1 MNNLSNTSSDY
12 VCNLPPKTSQFTERT
27 ILFDK
32 EYIIARQS
40 SYRSLG
46 TSDHSIIENTIEA
59 KRVRYYPRWSFV
71 LMIVFLLLLI
81 AIFLFN
87 NKIFSTNLS
96 NTTAQESSAV
106 TETDLPPVDSLISKE
121 EILTYITTYVP
132 LENGMIFS
140 DSSSEIRDYEKI
152 SVN

>member
-132 LENGMIFS
+132 LEN
-140 DSSSEIRDYEKI
+140 
-152 SVN
+152 VNAK

>member
-1 MNNLSNTSSDY
+1 
-12 VCNLPPKTSQFTERT
+12 
-27 ILFDK
+27 
-32 EYIIARQS
+32 
-40 SYRSLG
+40 
-46 TSDHSIIENTIEA
+46 
-59 KRVRYYPRWSFV
+59 
-71 LMIVFLLLLI
+71 MIVFLLLLI

-140 DSSSEIRDYEKI
+140 DSSSEIISDAKI
-152 SVN
+152 QELSCRYAPRLNQ

>member
-59 KRVRYYPRWSFV
+59 NRVRYYPRWSFV

-132 LENGMIFS
+132 LENGMIF
-140 DSSSEIRDYEKI
+140 
-152 SVN
+152 